1 MLRFKKKNISMIVC
15 DMAGTIINEKGIIY
29 NIMENKLNK
38 IGIHVTKEEINNW
51 GGRYKYD
58 VFSHEINKHTS
69 DYHQQQILMN
79 KAEKIF
85 PVKLNQMY
93 FDEPNNI
100 SLIHDELFDLFDV
113 LRINGVKIALNTGY
127 PKDIQQKIIEKFNLD
142 LHVDDYISSEDV
154 NYGRPYPY
162 MIYKLME
169 RNYIINS
176 NNVIKIGD
184 TVNDIK
190 EGINANCNL
199 SIGVL
204 TGSTSIADLKANGAD
219 LIYDSIMDIDIDLL
233 KENVFLL

>member
-1 MLRFKKKNISMIVC
+1 MIVC

-29 NIMENKLNK
+29 NIMENTLNE
-38 IGIHVTKEEINNW
+38 IGIHVTKEEMNKW
-51 GGRYKYD
+51 GGRYKYN

-79 KAEKIF
+79 KAENIF

-100 SLIHDELFDLFDV
+100 SLIHDELFDV

-142 LHVDDYISSEDV
+142 WHVDDYISSEDV